1 MYHKNIVLATQ
12 RSQLL
17 HHHPH
22 IDDNNNISSSGTADS
37 KSEKYSLRQRHKRVA
52 PSDDGDA
59 DDRQT
64 LVKRSAPAA
73 NRAPRGVPAPAAI
86 VSALAPVVKTLS
98 RQTNTSTA
106 IALPKK
112 KAKPKSA
119 PLSKYR
125 RKTANARERTRMRE
139 INSAFENLRKFV
151 PLSFGGADESAAST
165 NEKLTKI
172 TTLRLA
178 MKYIQSLNDVL
189 HCGGG
194 GAASIRSEEAN
205 SSCCDSDASSD
216 SSSRSAT
223 HGGGNN
229 GGLIGGDDAGD
240 DDGCIAAAAFGD
252 IDLKTS
258 DIGIG
263 YGLQLNEESKDLF
276 KDLLMTAYGSTDTHR
291 FGKTSSRRFLG
302 HSDLPPATPNHTA
315 YAGKPSTPAQGHNE
329 ADTNTIMFNQHQPG
343 LSASSMLHDIGLMF
357 ESDGESLHL
366 SEPCLSPP
374 SSLNSSIHQHHQHL
388 YQRNNLNHNLAT
400 AMPTSLDG
408 CSSGTGN
415 GALELGALLA
425 DSDSDSL
432 ELSEPCPLS
441 PLSGLDV
448 LGPFSDLLM
457 HSSDFGEQQHL
468 EMYLT

>member
-1 MYHKNIVLATQ
+1 MYHKNIVLAAQ
-12 RSQLL
+12 RPQLL
-17 HHHPH
+17 LHHPH
-22 IDDNNNISSSGTADS
+22 IDDNNNNGTADG

-52 PSDDGDA
+52 PIDDGDA

-64 LVKRSAPAA
+64 LPKRSATAA
-73 NRAPRGVPAPAAI
+73 NRAPRSVPTPAAI
-86 VSALAPVVKTLS
+86 VSTLAPVAKTAPLP
-98 RQTNTSTA
+98 QTTTNA
-106 IALPKK
+106 VAVPKK

-189 HCGGG
+189 HCGAG

-223 HGGGNN
+223 HGVGGN
-229 GGLIGGDDAGD
+229 GGLNGGDDAGI
-240 DDGCIAAAAFGD
+240 DDGCIPGAAFAD

-291 FGKTSSRRFLG
+291 FGKASNRRFLG
-302 HSDLPPATPNHTA
+302 HNELPATSNHTA
-315 YAGKPSTPAQGHNE
+315 YAGKPTAPAQGHSQ
-329 ADTNTIMFNQHQPG
+329 ADENTVMFNAHQPG

-374 SSLNSSIHQHHQHL
+374 SSLKSSIHHQHHQHL
-388 YQRNNLNHNLAT
+388 YQHNNLHHNLAL
-400 AMPTSLDG
+400 PTSMDG
-408 CSSGTGN
+408 CPSALSN
-415 GALELGALLA
+415 SALELGALLA

-448 LGPFSDLLM
+448 LGPFGDLLM
-457 HSSDFGEQQHL
+457 HPTDFGEQQHL